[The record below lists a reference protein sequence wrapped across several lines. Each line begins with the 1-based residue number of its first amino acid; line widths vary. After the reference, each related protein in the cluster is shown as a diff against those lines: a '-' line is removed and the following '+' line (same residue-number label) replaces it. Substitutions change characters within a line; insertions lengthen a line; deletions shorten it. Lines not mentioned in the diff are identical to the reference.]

1 MANIIASII
10 TIGEEILYGHTLDT
24 NSQFIGEQLTAVG
37 IKVGLKLSTGDQK
50 DTILDA
56 LDHAEKRSDLIL
68 ITGGLGPTSDDI
80 TKKCLAD
87 FFNVGMK
94 MNEEALRQV
103 ELYFRRRGFTLTET
117 NRNQAMIP
125 ENARLII
132 NDVGTAAGMWFDKKN
147 KTFIS
152 MPGVPHEMQQM
163 MIEKIIP
170 EIKKKYHAP
179 AIFHKHIMTAGIGES
194 WLAEKILEWE
204 NNLPP
209 NMSLAYLPG
218 YGQVKLRITGQG
230 TDQEKLKRALDQQS
244 AELRKYINEYIYG
257 EDGIS
262 LQERIGQLLTEQHQ
276 TLSLAESCT
285 GGYLAHLITTVPGS
299 SNYFISGLV
308 AYHNQVKMDLLGVKK
323 QTLER
328 VGAVSEETVKEMA
341 SGVRNRFYTD
351 FGVATSGI
359 SGPGGGTPEK
369 PVGTVWIAVADG
381 HSCVAQRYSIPKNR
395 INNIK
400 YASVAALA
408 MLWQRIVQKNGT
420 D

>member
-400 YASVAALA
+400 YASVAALV